1 MESIIIVVAVVV
13 IITTTVF
20 ILKQKKSKAG
30 NSVTEITNPQEIDV
44 LPKDE
49 IPIQPSEIIIPAEMP
64 EKPLPINCQLAQ
76 FQPAPQDFFYVDCCG
91 VPHKGQGFEPWEK
104 RAPVAI
110 DANKGFF
117 GMTLLDSEA
126 EINC

>member
-1 MESIIIVVAVVV
+1 MESIIISVVVVVV
-13 IITTTVF
+13 ITITVF

-30 NSVTEITNPQEIDV
+30 NSVTGIITPQEIDV

-49 IPIQPSEIIIPAEMP
+49 NPIQPSEIIIPAEMP